1 MHAEINNL
9 VRSKMVLLMYV
20 KFKRALQVVFSSA
33 ALAQQCLD
41 LCEHTALD
49 DRLKMW
55 FMLTI
60 NTLHNEMTPSAGP
73 HPASGQP
80 PARRQG

>member
-1 MHAEINNL
+1 MLNL
-9 VRSKMVLLMYV
+9 KKHYKS
-20 KFKRALQVVFSSA
+20 FSSA
-33 ALAQQCLD
+33 ALAQRCLD
-41 LCEHTALD
+41 LCEHTALA
-49 DRLKMW
+49 DRLKMR

-60 NTLHNEMTPSAGP
+60 NTLHNEMTPSAGL